1 MVWMI
6 FRTSSDVVSRRF
18 TCFRQ
23 AKVVIA

>member
-1 MVWMI
+1 MVWLI
-6 FRTSSDVVSRRF
+6 ARASSDVVSRRF